1 MEKVRVEISVFGI
14 VQGVGFRYFTRSY
27 ARKLNINGFVE
38 NMPDGSVHIVA
49 EGDKKAIEDF
59 IEIVK
64 KGPYGARVDRVEVEF
79 STPTNEFV
87 DFEVY

>member
-1 MEKVRVEISVFGI
+1 VEISVFGI
-14 VQGVGFRYFTRSY
+14 VQGVGFRYFTRSH

-38 NMPDGSVHIVA
+38 NMPDGSVQIVA